1 MLSEIISW
9 NIAQRYNVLCKVCV
23 LLCIILLSMMDIL
36 RLNNIKLHAYHGCLP
51 QERLVGND
59 YEIDVILRVD
69 LKKAGNSDNLN
80 DTINYAQVYQIVE
93 KCMQHPVNLIE
104 HVAEKMAQEIGKQ
117 FPQIDSLDIHL
128 RKLNPPVEGNI
139 QSAEVMIS
147 RSFH

>member
-1 MLSEIISW
+1 
-9 NIAQRYNVLCKVCV
+9 
-23 LLCIILLSMMDIL
+23 MMDII
-36 RLNNIKLHAYHGCLP
+36 RLNNIKFHAYHGCLP

-117 FPQIDSLDIHL
+117 FSQIDSLDIHL
-128 RKLNPPVEGNI
+128 RKLNPPVQGNI

>member
-36 RLNNIKLHAYHGCLP
+36 RLNNIKFHAYHGCLP

-117 FPQIDSLDIHL
+117 FSQIDSLDIHL
-128 RKLNPPVEGNI
+128 RKLNPPVQGNI